1 MSDGTRP
8 TAALDHAANNR
19 QFLHCPNYDPSDFAL
34 RRDSAY
40 G

>member
-8 TAALDHAANNR
+8 IAALGSATAAR
-19 QFLHCPNYDPSDFAL
+19 PSQECPSYVPSDFAL

-40 G
+40 R